1 MSFREIEK
9 THLQVLVPP
18 AIDDAIRDK
27 SRADRKSLSE
37 AATEI
42 LCRGLNVDPSEFDI
56 ETSRPVPVRGKGRR
70 KGAVTA

>member
-42 LCRGLNVDPSEFDI
+42 LCRGLNVDPGDFDI
-56 ETSRPVPVRGKGRR
+56 EAKRNTPVRGKGRR
-70 KGAVTA
+70 KTAATA